1 MRVNWADQLDD
12 SGRPIETP
20 QPPGAPTYPGASGG
34 TNWYSPSYS
43 PRTELFY
50 IPAWEDNA
58 SVFGAGEWQ
67 DYVGGRSFLGGLP
80 TRFQAVPGAPTIQSV
95 RGPINNWT
103 DAAGKGA
110 VVALD
115 ALTGE
120 PQWKFEMTDVITSGI
135 LSTAS
140 NVLFTGARSGYFQA
154 LDAQTGELLW
164 KTSLGGQIASGPMT
178 YEVEGKQYVAII
190 AGHSLSTFALRD

>member
-1 MRVNWADQLDD
+1 MRFLV
-12 SGRPIETP
+12 
-20 QPPGAPTYPGASGG
+20 G
-34 TNWYSPSYS
+34 T
-43 PRTELFY
+43 
-50 IPAWEDNA
+50 
-58 SVFGAGEWQ
+58 
-67 DYVGGRSFLGGLP
+67 
-80 TRFQAVPGAPTIQSV
+80 
-95 RGPINNWT
+95 
-103 DAAGKGA
+103 
-110 VVALD
+110 

-190 AGHSLSTFALRD
+190 AGHSLSTFALPD